1 VGTNSKDFS
10 IIDKD
15 LLVEGTLSCKGN
27 LIIRGTVRG
36 RLDGETVIIGKEGA
50 VYAKTKVSSLTVGGL
65 FEGEID
71 ASHELIIL
79 STGKCSGKV
88 VCNNLVIEA
97 NGKLNARVGRSSA
110 LQNSKIERTAI
121 DVQES

>member
-1 VGTNSKDFS
+1 MKTNSKDFS

-15 LLVEGTLSCKGN
+15 LLVEGTLSCKGK
-27 LIIRGTVRG
+27 LVVKGTVRG

-50 VYAKTKVSSLTVGGL
+50 VYAKIKVSSLTVGGL

-71 ASHELIIL
+71 ASDELIIL

-88 VCNNLVIEA
+88 VCKNLVIEA
-97 NGKLNARVGRSSA
+97 NGKLNARVACSV
-110 LQNSKIERTAI
+110 LQNSKPEWTAV
-121 DVQES
+121 DFHES